1 MNFVNLLFTI
11 ENKKLYL
18 CYIDQI
24 YSILLTIVLIA
35 SCGKTWSA
43 SRPKF
48 YTQSPFTIEHSV
60 SLRSALNKVF
70 FNFLYNREELLSK
83 SLYVRLSAF

>member
-1 MNFVNLLFTI
+1 MIT
-11 ENKKLYL
+11 
-18 CYIDQI
+18 
-24 YSILLTIVLIA
+24 LLT

-48 YTQSPFTIEHSV
+48 YTQSPFTIKHSV

-70 FNFLYNREELLSK
+70 FNFLYNIALRASERVLD
-83 SLYVRLSAF
+83 